1 LDENALNGEW
11 KATDRADDAGRPD
24 PGGSAMRTWLTG
36 MICMVAWTV
45 FAAPASNVLL
55 HDDFNSGLKGWK
67 QEGSG
72 ISLMTA
78 DNGERY
84 VRIIRQH
91 RRTSSFIQK
100 EFRSV
105 QGNLMVKCR
114 LKGEGIQSGLKAY
127 QRGKVQAIVRA
138 GREAPV
144 YISEEFDGDVEWVT
158 KEIAV
163 PDLQKGD
170 KVTLRI
176 GLENA
181 SGTLL
186 IDDVEITCTDG

>member
-1 LDENALNGEW
+1 MKKWLVGLICLVAYSVS
-11 KATDRADDAGRPD
+11 AV
-24 PGGSAMRTWLTG
+24 PGA
-36 MICMVAWTV
+36 
-45 FAAPASNVLL
+45 NVLL

-67 QEGSG
+67 QEGNG
-72 ISLMTA
+72 ISLMSA

-84 VRIIRQH
+84 VRIIRHH

-114 LKGEGIQSGLKAY
+114 LKAEGIQPGLKSY
-127 QRGKVQAIVRA
+127 QRGKLQAIVRA